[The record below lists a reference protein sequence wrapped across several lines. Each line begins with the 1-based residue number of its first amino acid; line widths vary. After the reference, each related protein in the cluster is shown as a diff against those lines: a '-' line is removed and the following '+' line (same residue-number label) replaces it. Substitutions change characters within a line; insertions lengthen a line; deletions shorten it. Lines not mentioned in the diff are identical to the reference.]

1 MQSSA
6 WRTLGTD
13 SILGYLR
20 ADLKRASSS
29 AWVLGPWI
37 DAFFAQMLTSSL
49 GSAVK
54 LRVVTR
60 PPSGASSSFVEH
72 AIAARAYLAERPN
85 TSVKLLANLHA
96 KVVVIDEEI
105 VYCGSAN
112 WYRYSLEESR
122 EIVLRG
128 PVASAFALLDQIQVI
143 WDQAADA
150 PLIGHPSEA
159 KAAAEGGYTQE
170 VIDPVAAAKLKEVPG
185 SFVIG
190 RSSRRR

>member
-1 MQSSA
+1 MPSSA

-13 SILGYLR
+13 SVLGYLR

-37 DAFFAQMLTSSL
+37 DAFFAQLLASSL
-49 GSAVK
+49 PPAIK

-60 PPSGASSSFVEH
+60 PPSGANSSFVEH
-72 AIAARAYLAERPN
+72 AIAARACLTERPN
-85 TSVKLLANLHA
+85 TIVKLLDNLHA
-96 KVVVIDEEI
+96 KLVVVDEEI

-112 WYRYSLEESR
+112 WYRYSLEASR

-128 PVASAFALLDQIQVI
+128 PVASAFGLLDEVQVI
-143 WDQAADA
+143 WDLAADA
-150 PLIGHPSEA
+150 PLIEHSSKTRA
-159 KAAAEGGYTQE
+159 TAAGYSQE

-185 SFVIG
+185 SFIIG
-190 RSSRRR
+190 RPPRRR